1 MNYQNWTIPYRQPAL
16 SPQCAEAGY
25 PPLLALLLSQK
36 ELTEGM
42 DADTYL
48 RCDISQLQ
56 DPYLLR
62 GMESA
67 VERIKEAISSQETV
81 AVFGDYDVDGITS
94 TCLMT
99 DFLTQCGLTVYP
111 YIPDRLDEGY
121 GLNNDA
127 ISNFYDHGVSLIV
140 TVDCGITAAEEVS
153 FASEL
158 GIDVIITDHHECQ
171 EGIPQD
177 AVAVVNPRQANCH
190 YPNKELAGV
199 GVALKVACAVSG
211 QDEEMLSRYGEW
223 VAIGTI
229 ADVMS
234 LTEENRFL
242 VRHGLNKIAHDP
254 SPGVDALLIQ
264 SGTKGKKITS
274 TSVGYTLA
282 PRLNASGRLGKAMVA
297 YRLLTETDPR
307 EAQLLADELCD
318 LNRQRQEIETEIWNE
333 ARHMIRDSD
342 PMGPIVL
349 SSDHWHPGVIGIA
362 ASRLADQYSFP
373 AVMIYLNGDLGK
385 GSCRSYGSF
394 NIFDA
399 LSACSSYLEG
409 FGGHAQA
416 AGLTIRKENIPS
428 FCAALR
434 DYYQENATKE
444 SSVLT
449 CNLLVQDPQLLSRT
463 NVQALDLLEPFG
475 NGNPSPV
482 LCLLGATIYDCR
494 SIGNGKHVR
503 FRLAYQNAWFDC
515 VYFSHAI
522 TQMPVHDGDVVDMAF
537 HAQIND
543 YNGVQSVQ
551 LLVVDIRPHQPEA
564 LCRQLIAAPEEVLWC
579 CHQHCPT
586 RNDFVSVWKSLTAQG
601 TELPSSF
608 NLLLSRCPENVAPEN
623 YLLCLQVWMELG
635 LLIPGSDGSIL
646 GAKVDPEQRKINLQD
661 SKILQAIQ

>member
-1 MNYQNWTIPYRQPAL
+1 MNYQNWKIPYCQPAV
-16 SPQCAEAGY
+16 SPHCSEAGY

-36 ELTEGM
+36 EAQDGLSPES
-42 DADTYL
+42 YL
-48 RCDISQLQ
+48 RCDISQME

-62 GMESA
+62 GMEAA
-67 VERIKEAISSQETV
+67 VERIKEAISSRETV

-99 DFLTQCGLTVYP
+99 DFLTLCGLTVYP

-127 ISNFYDHGVSLIV
+127 ISSFSDHGVSLII
-140 TVDCGITAAEEVS
+140 TVDCGITAADEVS

-171 EGIPQD
+171 DGIPLD
-177 AVAVVNPRQANCH
+177 AVAVVNPRQMNCH
-190 YPNKELAGV
+190 YPNKDLAGV

-211 QDEEMLSRYGEW
+211 QEEEMLERYAEW
-223 VAIGTI
+223 AAIGTI
-229 ADVMS
+229 ADVMA

-242 VRHGLNKIAHDP
+242 VKTGLDKIAHSP

-282 PRLNASGRLGKAMVA
+282 PRLNASGRLGQAMVA

-307 EAQLLADELCD
+307 KAQQYAEELCE
-318 LNRQRQEIETEIWNE
+318 LNRQRQEIETEIWTE
-333 ARHMIRDSD
+333 AHHMIQDAE

-349 SSDHWHPGVIGIA
+349 ASDHWHPGVIGIA

-394 NIFDA
+394 NLFDA
-399 LSACSSYLEG
+399 LSACSSCLEG

-416 AGLTIRKENIPS
+416 AGLTIRKEMIPA
-428 FCAALR
+428 FCEALQ
-434 DYYQENATKE
+434 DYYQENATE
-444 SSVLT
+444 ETMELQ
-449 CNLLVQDPQLLSRT
+449 CDLLIDDPQLLSRT

-475 NGNPSPV
+475 NGNPSPI
-482 LCLLGATIYDCR
+482 LCLQGAKIYDCR

-503 FRLAYQNAWFDC
+503 FRLAYQDAWFDC
-515 VYFSHAI
+515 VFFSHSI
-522 TQMPVHDGDVVDMAF
+522 HQMPVHDGDIVDMAF

-564 LCRQLIAAPEEVLWC
+564 LCEQLAADPRDVLWC
-579 CHQHCPT
+579 CHQYCPS
-586 RNDFVSVWKSLTAQG
+586 RNDFVTVWKALISQ
-601 TELPSSF
+601 EFPLPSTFSV
-608 NLLLSRCPENVAPEN
+608 LLSRCPDGIAPET
-623 YLLCLQVWMELG
+623 YLLCLEVWLELG
-635 LLIPGSDGSIL
+635 LLTPGPTGSIL
-646 GAKVDPEQRKINLQD
+646 GANADPEQKKINLQD
-661 SKILQAIQ
+661 SQILQAIQ

>member
-1 MNYQNWTIPYRQPAL
+1 MNYQNWKIPYRQPAL
-16 SPQCAEAGY
+16 SPQCSEAGY

-36 ELTEGM
+36 ELSEGL
-42 DADTYL
+42 DPENYL

-62 GMESA
+62 GMEPA
-67 VERIKEAISSQETV
+67 VERIKEAISAQETV

-99 DFLTQCGLTVYP
+99 DFLTQCGLTVFP

-127 ISNFYDHGVSLIV
+127 ISNFCDHGVSLIV

-171 EGIPQD
+171 EGIPKD
-177 AVAVVNPRQANCH
+177 AVAVVNPRQTNCH
-190 YPNKELAGV
+190 YPNKDLAGV

-211 QDEEMLSRYGEW
+211 QEEKMLRRYGEW
-223 VAIGTI
+223 AAIGTI
-229 ADVMS
+229 ADVMP

-242 VRHGLNKIAHDP
+242 VKYGLDKIAHNP

-282 PRLNASGRLGKAMVA
+282 PRLNASGRLGQAMVA

-307 EAQLLADELCD
+307 KAQLLAEELCE

-333 ARHMIRDSD
+333 AHHMIQDSA

-373 AVMIYLNGDLGK
+373 AVMIYLNGNLGK

-399 LSACSSYLEG
+399 LSACSSHLEG

-416 AGLTIRKENIPS
+416 AGLTIRKEQIPA

-434 DYYQENATKE
+434 EYYQENATEE
-444 SSVLT
+444 SMELS
-449 CNLLVQDPQLLSRT
+449 CDLLVQDPSLLSRT

-475 NGNPSPV
+475 NGNPAPV
-482 LCLLGATIYDCR
+482 LCVQGATIYDCR

-503 FRLAYQNAWFDC
+503 FRLAFQGAWFDC
-515 VYFSHAI
+515 VFFSHAI
-522 TQMPVHDGDVVDMAF
+522 TQMPVRDGDVVDMAF

-551 LLVVDIRPHQPEA
+551 LLVVDIRPHQPEE
-564 LCRQLIAAPEEVLWC
+564 LCRALTAAPENVLWC
-579 CHQHCPT
+579 CHQFCPS
-586 RNDFVSVWKSLTAQG
+586 RNDFVSVWKALTTHG
-601 TELPSSF
+601 SELPASF
-608 NLLLSRCPENVAPEN
+608 GMLLSRCPDGVAPEA
-623 YLLCLQVWMELG
+623 YLICLQVWLELG
-635 LLIPGSDGSIL
+635 LLVPGPDGSVL
-646 GAKVDPEQRKINLQD
+646 GARVEPEQRKINLQD
-661 SKILQAIQ
+661 SKILQELQ

>member
-1 MNYQNWTIPYRQPAL
+1 
-16 SPQCAEAGY
+16 
-25 PPLLALLLSQK
+25 
-36 ELTEGM
+36 M

-177 AVAVVNPRQANCH
+177 AIAVVNPRQANCH

-223 VAIGTI
+223 GAIGTI

-242 VRHGLNKIAHDP
+242 VRLGLNKIAHDP

-333 ARHMIRDSD
+333 ARHMIQDSD

-349 SSDHWHPGVIGIA
+349 SSDHWHPGVIGIV
-362 ASRLADQYSFP
+362 ASKLTDEYGVP
-373 AVMIYLNGDLGK
+373 AVMISLSGETGK
-385 GSCRSYGSF
+385 GSCRSVGDF
-394 NIFDA
+394 NLYEA
-399 LSACSSYLEG
+399 LSACSDCLIG
-409 FGGHAQA
+409 FGGHAMA
-416 AGLTIRKENIPS
+416 VGITVRADRVDDLRRELAEYYLTHPADS
-428 FCAALR
+428 APAL
-434 DYYQENATKE
+434 EAE
-444 SSVLT
+444 I
-449 CNLLVQDPQLLSRT
+449 LVSGPE
-463 NVQALDLLEPFG
+463 LLEEKSVEDMEALEPCG
-475 NGNPSPV
+475 NGNPRP
-482 LCLLGATIYDCR
+482 LLYLEDARISSMTPIGRDRKHLRLSLDSFGRTWDSVFFQATAGEIGA
-494 SIGNGKHVR
+494 GV
-503 FRLAYQNAWFDC
+503 
-515 VYFSHAI
+515 
-522 TQMPVHDGDVVDMAF
+522 GDRVDAVF
-537 HAQIND
+537 APQINT
-543 YNGVQSVQ
+543 YRASRSVQ
-551 LLVVDIRPHQPEA
+551 LVITDLRPHRE
-564 LCRQLIAAPEEVLWC
+564 
-579 CHQHCPT
+579 T
-586 RNDFVSVWKSLTAQG
+586 
-601 TELPSSF
+601 TE
-608 NLLLSRCPENVAPEN
+608 
-623 YLLCLQVWMELG
+623 
-635 LLIPGSDGSIL
+635 
-646 GAKVDPEQRKINLQD
+646 
-661 SKILQAIQ
+661 